1 MPSLAPRLHEHRADF
16 ASVMQGLNVLQTT
29 QQSER
34 SRRWAGLEVSIVDS
48 KTSID
53 RRHESRA
60 WPMVRVPIESDAD
73 IVTAR
78 QQSRALAAAMN
89 FSTTDSAFIAT
100 TVSELARAL
109 LSRTVRG
116 EIWLHKVYEDDRA
129 GVVIVARD
137 PVARARRHNGQRTA
151 VADLNLPEV
160 FRLVDE
166 FDVASDAGRGTTIR
180 ATKWCRQRS
189 RVTGG

>member
-1 MPSLAPRLHEHRADF
+1 MH
-16 ASVMQGLNVLQTT
+16 GLNVFQTT
-29 QQSER
+29 QPSER
-34 SRRWAGLEVSIVDS
+34 SRRLVG
-48 KTSID
+48 
-53 RRHESRA
+53 A
-60 WPMVRVPIESDAD
+60 WPTVRVPIESDAD
-73 IVTAR
+73 IVVAR
-78 QQSRALAAAMN
+78 QQGRALAVAMD

-116 EIWLHKVYEDDRA
+116 EIWLHKVYEDERA

-137 PVARARRHNGQRTA
+137 PVARDRRRNGQRA
-151 VADLNLPEV
+151 AADLNLPEV

-180 ATKWCRQRS
+180 AAKWCRQRS
-189 RVTGG
+189 RITGG

>member
-1 MPSLAPRLHEHRADF
+1 MH
-16 ASVMQGLNVLQTT
+16 GLNVLRKT

-34 SRRWAGLEVSIVDS
+34 SRRWAGFEVPIVDG

-53 RRHESRA
+53 RRHNDSTG
-60 WPMVRVPIESDAD
+60 PTVRVPIESDAD
-73 IVTAR
+73 IVVAR
-78 QQSRALAAAMN
+78 QRGRALATAMN

-109 LSRTVRG
+109 LAHTVHG
-116 EIWLHKVYEDDRA
+116 EIRLHKVYEDERA

-137 PVARARRHNGQRTA
+137 PVAHDGWQNGQSTA
-151 VADLNLPEV
+151 AADLKLPDV

-166 FDVASDAGRGTTIR
+166 FDVVSDIGRGTTIR
-180 ATKWCRQRS
+180 ATKWCRRRA

>member
-1 MPSLAPRLHEHRADF
+1 MNELDVLHK
-16 ASVMQGLNVLQTT
+16 T

-34 SRRWAGLEVSIVDS
+34 SRRWA
-48 KTSID
+48 
-53 RRHESRA
+53 RA
-60 WPMVRVPIESDAD
+60 WPTVRVPIESDAD
-73 IVTAR
+73 IVVAR
-78 QQSRALAAAMN
+78 QQGRALAAAMD
-89 FSTTDSAFIAT
+89 FSTTDWAFIAT

-109 LSRTVRG
+109 LAHTVRG
-116 EIWLHKVYEDDRA
+116 EIWLHKVYEGGRA

-137 PVARARRHNGQRTA
+137 PVARDRRVNGQRA
-151 VADLNLPEV
+151 VADANLPEV

>member
-1 MPSLAPRLHEHRADF
+1 MS
-16 ASVMQGLNVLQTT
+16 
-29 QQSER
+29 
-34 SRRWAGLEVSIVDS
+34 
-48 KTSID
+48 
-53 RRHESRA
+53 
-60 WPMVRVPIESDAD
+60 WPTVRVPIESDAD
-73 IVTAR
+73 IVVAR
-78 QQSRALAAAMN
+78 QQSRALAIAMH

-116 EIWLHKVYEDDRA
+116 EIWLHEVHEGERV

-137 PVARARRHNGQRTA
+137 PGSPGGRVNGQRA
-151 VADLNLPEV
+151 ARPDLKLPDV

-180 ATKWCRQRS
+180 ATKWCRRRS
-189 RVTGG
+189 RVIGG